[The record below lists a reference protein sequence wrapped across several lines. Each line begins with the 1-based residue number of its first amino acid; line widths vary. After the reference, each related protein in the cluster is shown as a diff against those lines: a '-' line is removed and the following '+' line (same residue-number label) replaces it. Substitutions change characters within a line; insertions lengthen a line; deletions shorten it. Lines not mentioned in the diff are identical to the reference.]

1 MRDRMNHT
9 RTAAVLGGAALALAG
24 CSILGEQSVPAED
37 LEKGVADLL
46 EEQVGEP
53 VASVDCDNDLAAE
66 VGSEVRCVL
75 EAEDGSTIGL
85 TITAES
91 IDGGDVNYQ
100 VEVDQEPITDGSGG
114 PSPEPSTDAG

>member
-1 MRDRMNHT
+1 MNHT
-9 RTAAVLGGAALALAG
+9 RMATVLGGTALLFGG

-37 LEKGVADLL
+37 LEEGVADLL

-53 VASVDCDNDLAAE
+53 VASVDCDDDLAAE
-66 VGSEVRCVL
+66 VGSEVRCIL
-75 EAEDGSTIGL
+75 EADDGSTIGL

-100 VEVDQEPITDGSGG
+100 VEVDEEPITD
-114 PSPEPSTDAG
+114 EPSSPSAEPSSTDG